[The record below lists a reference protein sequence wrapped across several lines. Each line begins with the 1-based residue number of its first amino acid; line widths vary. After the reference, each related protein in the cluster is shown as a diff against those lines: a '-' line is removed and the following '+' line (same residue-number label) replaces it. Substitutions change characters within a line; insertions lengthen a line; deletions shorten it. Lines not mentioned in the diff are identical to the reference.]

1 MLLRRTPIAL
11 AAAIAALAVGVPAAG
26 AITWPTTFA
35 GLPPV
40 APSGLSLPG
49 NAAGP
54 CGTISNEGVGR
65 AGGNEASV
73 CQGAGLAFIGP
84 SVGAVATIVGP
95 TIMSPGF
102 VGTVIQSTGNV
113 TPVGP

>member
-1 MLLRRTPIAL
+1 MAL

-26 AITWPTTFA
+26 AITWPTFA
-35 GLPPV
+35 GVPPV
-40 APSGLSLPG
+40 APGDLSLPG
-49 NAAGP
+49 DAAGP

-65 AGGNEASV
+65 AGGNEASI

-84 SVGAVATIVGP
+84 SVGAVATIMGP

-102 VGTVIQSTGNV
+102 VGTIIQSTGNV